1 MAKKKKRCATGYN
14 LFIKDCYQKG
24 GVKGKESFSK
34 CLTDK
39 GWGKLS
45 DKEKNEWNTE
55 AKELC
60 DV

>member
-1 MAKKKKRCATGYN
+1 MAKRKRCATGYN
-14 LFIKDCYQKG
+14 LYIKECA
-24 GVKGKESFSK
+24 ENEAFSK

-39 GWGKLS
+39 GWSRLS
-45 DKEKNEWNTE
+45 DKEKGKWNTE